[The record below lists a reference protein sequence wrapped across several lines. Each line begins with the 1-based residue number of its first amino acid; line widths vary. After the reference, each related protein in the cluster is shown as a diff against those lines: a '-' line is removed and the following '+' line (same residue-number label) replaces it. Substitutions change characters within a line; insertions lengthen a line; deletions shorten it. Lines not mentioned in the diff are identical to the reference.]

1 MGKVIINSCFVLAF
15 FVLVEIL
22 LYIKDYNEV
31 VVLSKYISYD
41 IKSKNMSS
49 FSNDKYVVDIKRGE
63 NEVRYYITYSRA
75 YKKISKKYG
84 REYANILFVENP
96 KQILS
101 INN

>member
-1 MGKVIINSCFVLAF
+1 MEKVIINSCFVLAF

-41 IKSKNMSS
+41 IKSKNMAS

-63 NEVRYYITYSRA
+63 NEVRYYITYSRDSIFA
-75 YKKISKKYG
+75 FEKLKII
-84 REYANILFVENP
+84 EYDGIVY
-96 KQILS
+96 
-101 INN
+101 